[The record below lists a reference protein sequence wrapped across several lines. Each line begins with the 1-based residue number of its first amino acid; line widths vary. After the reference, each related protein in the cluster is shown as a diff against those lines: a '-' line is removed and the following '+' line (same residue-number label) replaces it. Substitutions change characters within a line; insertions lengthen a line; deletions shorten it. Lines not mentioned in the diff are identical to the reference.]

1 MSAIDPNT
9 IAFVLASIID
19 AGLPVVEDINLE
31 EVELPYAAR
40 LARRGEG
47 CETTFDPR
55 DESPAFAAVWGG

>member
-1 MSAIDPNT
+1 MPHLTYHAT
-9 IAFVLASIID
+9 VLASLLD

-47 CETTFDPR
+47 YETTFNPR
-55 DESPAFAAVWGG
+55 DESPAFAALWGA